1 MKETDMENIYPE
13 NSNINPV
20 VPDETGQRDTVDDGF
35 DDTETKALLT
45 SDERATVLNLISDVL
60 EENGIDLEIGGY
72 EDCNGTFFDVF
83 LMRR

>member
-1 MKETDMENIYPE
+1 MENIYTE

-20 VPDETGQRDTVDDGF
+20 VPDKTGQRDTVDDGF
-35 DDTETKALLT
+35 GDTETKALLT

-72 EDCNGTFFDVF
+72 EDRNGTFFDVF